1 MSRLLKLAEDCA
13 HRRSIEIAT
22 YPTKDDHIVTHGRL
36 TDVRLKDYY
45 KFTGER
51 VSSGTLHD
59 MEIILLLKTPRL
71 IIEEIEIIIKTVPR
85 EDCFLMEKSLD
96 PIIGMAVT
104 GGFSAKAREI
114 AGGKAGCTHLVHLVT
129 TMAPA
134 IMQGYWAY
142 VFQKKND
149 LSKAKRGSGSY
160 SLSNG
165 LKDSCFAWREEGDAY
180 QKLAQLMKERASED

>member
-22 YPTKDDHIVTHGRL
+22 YPAGENYILTHGVLR
-36 TDVRLKDYY
+36 DVRLKDYY

-51 VSSGTLHD
+51 VNSGTLHD
-59 MEIILLLKTPRL
+59 MEIVLLLKTPRL
-71 IIEEIEIIIKTVPR
+71 IIEDIEVVIKTVPR
-85 EDCFLMEKSLD
+85 EDCLLMEKSLE

-104 GGFSAKAREI
+104 GGFSSKVREI
-114 AGGKAGCTHLVHLVT
+114 AGGKIGCTHLVHLVT

-134 IMQGYWAY
+134 VVQGWWAY
-142 VFQKKND
+142 VFQKKQEAPKPNSGNRSEA
-149 LSKAKRGSGSY
+149 LSR
-160 SLSNG
+160 G

-180 QKLAQLMKERASED
+180 QKLVKFLNESTEA

>member
-13 HRRSIEIAT
+13 HKRSIEVAT
-22 YPTKDDHIVTHGRL
+22 YPSGDDHIVSHGRL
-36 TDVRLKDYY
+36 SDIRLKDYF

-51 VSSGTLHD
+51 VPSGMLHD

-71 IIEEIEIIIKTVPR
+71 IIEDVEVFIKTVPR
-85 EDCFLMEKSLD
+85 EDCLLMEKSLN
-96 PIIGMAVT
+96 PVIGMAVT

-114 AGGKAGCTHLVHLVT
+114 AGGKMGCTHLVHLLT

-142 VFQKKND
+142 VFQKKPD
-149 LSKAKRGSGSY
+149 MSKVKRSGSSD
-160 SLSNG
+160 SLAGG

-180 QKLAQLMKERASED
+180 QKLAKLIKEKTSE

>member
-13 HRRSIEIAT
+13 HRRSIEMAT
-22 YPTKDDHIVTHGRL
+22 YPAGDNHIVTHGHL
-36 TDVRLKDYY
+36 TDIRLKDYY

-51 VSSGTLHD
+51 VDSGTLHD
-59 MEIILLLKTPRL
+59 LEIVLLLKTPRL
-71 IIEEIEIIIKTVPR
+71 IIEDIEVIIKTVPR
-85 EDCFLMEKSLD
+85 ADCLLMEKSLNA
-96 PIIGMAVT
+96 IIGMAVT

-114 AGGKAGCTHLVHLVT
+114 TGGKIGCTHLVHLVT

-142 VFQKKND
+142 VFQKKPD
-149 LSKAKRGSGSY
+149 MSKAKSGSGSD
-160 SLSNG
+160 SLSRG

-180 QKLAQLMKERASED
+180 QKLVKFVNEKTES

>member
-13 HRRSIEIAT
+13 HRRSIEMAT
-22 YPTKDDHIVTHGRL
+22 YPAGENHIVTHGKL
-36 TDVRLKDYY
+36 TDVRLKDYF

-59 MEIILLLKTPRL
+59 MEIVLLLKTPRL

-85 EDCFLMEKSLD
+85 EDCLLMEKSLD
-96 PIIGMAVT
+96 QIIGMAVT
-104 GGFSAKAREI
+104 GGFSSKVREI
-114 AGGKAGCTHLVHLVT
+114 AGGKIGCTHLVHLVT

-142 VFQKKND
+142 VFQKKHD
-149 LSKAKRGSGSY
+149 MSKAKRSAESN
-160 SLSNG
+160 SLSSG

-180 QKLAQLMKERASED
+180 QKLAKLMKERATD